1 MGGFT
6 ATSRTFLRP
15 AVLLLGLVGV
25 SGCSRV
31 EVFKNTLR
39 AANNTLMRITDLTQR
54 YEGSPT
60 AGHLEEVEAKVVGAC
75 RRLIESADYRIR
87 RENIPLETRIGAV
100 LTVDECQRTVDKT
113 RPELE
118 DLFNRVST
126 VPAPE
131 L

>member
-6 ATSRTFLRP
+6 GTSRSFLWP
-15 AVLLLGLVGV
+15 AVLLLGLVGM

-39 AANNTLMRITDLTQR
+39 AANGTIVRITDLTLQ

-60 AGHLEEVEAKVVGAC
+60 AGHLEEVEARVVDAC
-75 RRLIESADYRIR
+75 WRLIESADYRIR
-87 RENIPLETRIGAV
+87 REEIPLGTQIGVV
-100 LTVDECQRTVDKT
+100 LTADACQRTVDET

-118 DLFNRVST
+118 DLYNRVSR
-126 VPAPE
+126 VRAPE
-131 L
+131 P